1 MGGKKKKGK
10 SKKDKGDKDDAE
22 AKEEP
27 IPLVLDNYLQL
38 EFRML
43 NWKFMNFG
51 QRFKETTN
59 IFTIKKLL
67 AERHGRVEDMKICID
82 AFSEANEIKDEMLTL
97 KECGLKG
104 RAPNMIRAADGSAA
118 TNQRA
123 RLSSQTHGGWSH
135 SPRHERGRVSQPT
148 RSPCVE

>member
-1 MGGKKKKGK
+1 MGGKKKKGGK
-10 SKKDKGDKDDAE
+10 SKKDKGDKEDGE

-27 IPLVLDNYLQL
+27 IPLVLDNFLDL

-43 NWKFMNFG
+43 NWKYMNFR

-67 AERHGRVEDMKICID
+67 TERHGRVEDMRICVD

-104 RAPNMIRAADGSAA
+104 RPPNMIRAEDGAVVEEEGSVP
-118 TNQRA
+118 TVHIFYDFKPEDHSDPII
-123 RLSSQTHGGWSH
+123 LHWS
-135 SPRHERGRVSQPT
+135 
-148 RSPCVE
+148 

>member
-104 RAPNMIRAADGSAA
+104 RAPNMIRAADGSVIEEEGSVP
-118 TNQRA
+118 TVHIFYDFKPEDHSDPII
-123 RLSSQTHGGWSH
+123 LHWS
-135 SPRHERGRVSQPT
+135 
-148 RSPCVE
+148 